1 MGELYEWAHPSI
13 VAGDPILRAK
23 HPYLNVPFFIGR
35 AVLYFAVWSAIGAFL
50 IRWSTDEDTAPPGT
64 MTRRLELLSR
74 GGLVLYGLTVTFA
87 AIDWI
92 MSLQPHWFSTIYGL
106 LIMGGQ
112 GVAEFAFIIPM
123 AALLLPQ
130 ESVAKVVRPAQFGDL
145 GSLMLAFVMIWAYL
159 ALSQLLITWSGNL
172 PEEIA
177 WYLDR
182 LQKGWRVVAV
192 ALVIFHFTIPFLL
205 LLSRAVKRVPGTLV
219 KVSLAILA
227 ARLIDLFWLI
237 APEFHTHGI
246 WVSWMDIVL
255 PATLIAIWIG
265 CFLWQLRGRPLLPV
279 YDPQFEEALGPII
292 ERLGETPKTAHD

>member
-1 MGELYEWAHPSI
+1 
-13 VAGDPILRAK
+13 
-23 HPYLNVPFFIGR
+23 
-35 AVLYFAVWSAIGAFL
+35 L
-50 IRWSTDEDTAPPGT
+50 I
-64 MTRRLELLSR
+64 
-74 GGLVLYGLTVTFA
+74 
-87 AIDWI
+87 I
-92 MSLQPHWFSTIYGL
+92 
-106 LIMGGQ
+106 
-112 GVAEFAFIIPM
+112 
-123 AALLLPQ
+123 
-130 ESVAKVVRPAQFGDL
+130 
-145 GSLMLAFVMIWAYL
+145 
-159 ALSQLLITWSGNL
+159 WSGNL

-192 ALVIFHFTIPFLL
+192 ALVIFHFSVPFLL
-205 LLSRAVKRVPGTLV
+205 LLSRAVKRAPETLV

-255 PATLIAIWIG
+255 PATLIAVWIG

-292 ERLGETPKTAHD
+292 ERLGEKPKTAHD